1 MNVFL
6 TKTLFILLISFPI
19 GPNTWST
26 IFSTDAENPN
36 NKGHCDKM
44 AQSPIDLLDE
54 NDEQVNILIF
64 FFISYFQKIYLIVS
78 QPFS

>member
-1 MNVFL
+1 M
-6 TKTLFILLISFPI
+6 TKTLFILLISIPI

-26 IFSTDAENPN
+26 IFSTNTENPN

-64 FFISYFQKIYLIVS
+64 FFHFLLPKHYT
-78 QPFS
+78 

>member
-54 NDEQVNILIF
+54 NDEQVNF
-64 FFISYFQKIYLIVS
+64 
-78 QPFS
+78 